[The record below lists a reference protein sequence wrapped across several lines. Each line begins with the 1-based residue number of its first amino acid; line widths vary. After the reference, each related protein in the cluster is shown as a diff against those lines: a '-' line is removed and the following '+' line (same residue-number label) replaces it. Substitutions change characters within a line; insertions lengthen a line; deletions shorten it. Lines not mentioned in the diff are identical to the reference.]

1 MSGGPQTLYPNC
13 DRTRLSGGDMAL
25 LLYLC
30 GWLCGDSPGD
40 GVPLAARATAKVTA
54 IPKKS
59 DCDEFNWLWGTNDTL
74 LYSSL
79 LFLT

>member
-1 MSGGPQTLYPNC
+1 MASVFQVC
-13 DRTRLSGGDMAL
+13 DRTRLSGGDIAL

-40 GVPLAARATAKVTA
+40 GVGPEARATAKVTA

-59 DCDEFNWLWGTNDTL
+59 DCDEFNWLWDTNDPL

-79 LFLT
+79 LILE

>member
-1 MSGGPQTLYPNC
+1 MASVFQVC

-40 GVPLAARATAKVTA
+40 GVPPSPVLRQKLLQFLKKATVMSLTA
-54 IPKKS
+54 
-59 DCDEFNWLWGTNDTL
+59 CGTPMIHCFTH
-74 LYSSL
+74 LY
-79 LFLT
+79 FF